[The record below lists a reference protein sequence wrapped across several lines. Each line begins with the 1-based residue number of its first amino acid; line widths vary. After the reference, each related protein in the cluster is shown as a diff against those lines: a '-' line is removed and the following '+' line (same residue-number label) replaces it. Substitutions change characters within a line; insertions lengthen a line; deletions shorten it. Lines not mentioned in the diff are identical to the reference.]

1 MGQNM
6 GQFALFWCGSR
17 TARGASNDNLLTLMR
32 AGAMSIY
39 SLPLLKSKRRFR
51 LTAHNACRLEKEV

>member
-6 GQFALFWCGSR
+6 GQFALFWCGSQ
-17 TARGASNDNLLTLMR
+17 TVRGTSDEKLLTLMR

-39 SLPLLKSKRRFR
+39 SLPLLKSKRKFR
-51 LTAHNACRLEKEV
+51 LTAHNACPP